1 MFRVALI
8 GRANVGKTTIFNR
21 IVGKKQASI
30 VADINGTT
38 RDRNEV
44 ISDFLDIK
52 AKFIDCAGIELQ
64 GKKDTIS
71 KQMLEQAMES
81 VKTADVCLFVIDGVV
96 GVIDADIEVLNLL
109 RRYNK
114 KTILIINKAE
124 NPNNLDTTDL
134 YKVNVEDKIFISATN
149 NLGFGDL
156 YNTLKIEYDLWKTTN
171 NNNIHDDLKESEGA
185 IQDHKIRI
193 AILGRPNAGKS
204 TFLNNLLG
212 ENRLITSDIAG
223 TTRDKIEL
231 DFTYKY
237 KNKATKQIENKEF
250 VLIDTAGIRKKHKN
264 GDFLEIASVDK
275 SLEALQFADVA
286 IMIMDITC
294 ALEEQDLSLC
304 QKICNEGR
312 ILVIVFNKW
321 DLMQA
326 KHQEN
331 IIESA
336 KMTIQKSI
344 AQVKGIVFFT
354 CSAIQDNNLH
364 SMLDEIVCLYD
375 KWNTKIGAGK
385 FNKAIEQASKTP
397 NNIISQLKIKYIN
410 QIKTRPPTFVAF
422 SGKKEKDISKTQVE
436 TLKNWIYKEFDFV
449 GVPLRVSVRGKK

>member
-96 GVIDADIEVLNLL
+96 GVIDADIAVLNLL

-124 NPNNLDTTDL
+124 NPNNLDTTEL

-156 YNTLKIEYDLWKTTN
+156 YNTLKVEYDLWKSRNRN
-171 NNNIHDDLKESEGA
+171 NNDKDDDLKESEDA

-237 KNKATKQIENKEF
+237 KNQTTKQIENKEF

-264 GDFLEIASVDK
+264 GDFLS
-275 SLEALQFADVA
+275 
-286 IMIMDITC
+286 
-294 ALEEQDLSLC
+294 
-304 QKICNEGR
+304 EG
-312 ILVIVFNKW
+312 
-321 DLMQA
+321 
-326 KHQEN
+326 
-331 IIESA
+331 S
-336 KMTIQKSI
+336 
-344 AQVKGIVFFT
+344 
-354 CSAIQDNNLH
+354 
-364 SMLDEIVCLYD
+364 Y
-375 KWNTKIGAGK
+375 
-385 FNKAIEQASKTP
+385 
-397 NNIISQLKIKYIN
+397 
-410 QIKTRPPTFVAF
+410 RP
-422 SGKKEKDISKTQVE
+422 
-436 TLKNWIYKEFDFV
+436 
-449 GVPLRVSVRGKK
+449 